1 MSKYVPVSC
10 RREYLLL
17 QSDLN
22 ELHVRAR
29 FYASHARDKW
39 ESFLLRKHIASDFP
53 LSGDRVQFIAGL
65 SLVNNMS
72 SSEEEEVFM
81 HMLSDGGGGTISGCI
96 ISARSE

>member
-1 MSKYVPVSC
+1 MSKYVLVSC

-29 FYASHARDKW
+29 FCASHARDKW
-39 ESFLLRKHIASDFP
+39 ELFLLRKHTASDFRLP
-53 LSGDRVQFIAGL
+53 GNGVQFIAGL

-72 SSEEEEVFM
+72 SSEEEIFM
-81 HMLSDGGGGTISGCI
+81 RMLSVGGGGGGD
-96 ISARSE
+96 